1 MTPFTVN
8 CSLTWKLSK
17 PTDAIVWN
25 IYPSI
30 FHPIVKVFREG
41 ISFYALKKGSNV
53 EGKNVC
59 SEFATPVVTN
69 LLYEYKELWI

>member
-8 CSLTWKLSK
+8 CSLIWKLSK

-53 EGKNVC
+53 EGKKC
-59 SEFATPVVTN
+59 M
-69 LLYEYKELWI
+69 